1 MAKMN
6 FESALKQLEEIVSQ
20 LESGDLPLE
29 EALKKFEEGMK
40 LSKFCSQK
48 LDETEKR
55 ITQLIQQ
62 ADGQVIETP
71 FED

>member
-1 MAKMN
+1 
-6 FESALKQLEEIVSQ
+6 
-20 LESGDLPLE
+20 
-29 EALKKFEEGMK
+29 MK